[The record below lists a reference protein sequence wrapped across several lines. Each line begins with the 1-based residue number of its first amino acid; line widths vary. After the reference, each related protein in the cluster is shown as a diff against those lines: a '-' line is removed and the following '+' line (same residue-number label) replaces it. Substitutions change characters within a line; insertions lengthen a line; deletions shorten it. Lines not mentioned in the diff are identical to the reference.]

1 MGNMEEREL
10 GMNRGGEED
19 RGMERRESKR
29 NGRGEEARRIW
40 RRGSWGNR
48 EEGKLVE

>member
-1 MGNMEEREL
+1 M

-19 RGMERRESKR
+19 RGMKRRESKR

-48 EEGKLVE
+48 EEGKLEE